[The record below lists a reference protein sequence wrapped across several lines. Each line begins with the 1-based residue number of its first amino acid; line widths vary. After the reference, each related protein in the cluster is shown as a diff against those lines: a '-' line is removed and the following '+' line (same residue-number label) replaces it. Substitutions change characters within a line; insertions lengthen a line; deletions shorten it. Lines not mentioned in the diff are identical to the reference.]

1 MITVEAVDAVGQSR
15 ESIKL
20 VKLPLPVAVKWAD
33 VVIVK

>member
-1 MITVEAVDAVGQSR
+1 VVTVEAGDAVGLSRER

-20 VKLPLPVAVKWAD
+20 PLPVVVIWAD